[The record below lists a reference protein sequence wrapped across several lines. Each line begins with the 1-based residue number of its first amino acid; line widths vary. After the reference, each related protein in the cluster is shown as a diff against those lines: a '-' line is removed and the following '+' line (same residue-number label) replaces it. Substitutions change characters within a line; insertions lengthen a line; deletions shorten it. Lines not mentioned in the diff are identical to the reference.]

1 MPISISPNDPF
12 YSNFRQGC
20 MEFVR
25 SMPAI
30 RPKCKFGPREQ
41 MNQISAFI
49 DAR

>member
-1 MPISISPNDPF
+1 MPIEISVNDPF
-12 YSNFRQGC
+12 YSQFGQRC

-30 RPKCKFGPREQ
+30 RPQCKFGPREQ
-41 MNQISAFI
+41 MNQITAFI